1 MIIRPSPYICAEW
14 EFGGL
19 PAWLLAEDG
28 MKLRGCYKPF
38 LDHIRSYYKEL
49 FKVLAPLQVNYG
61 GPVIMMQVENEYG
74 YYGDDTE
81 YLETMKQIMIDFG
94 TVVPLVTS
102 DGPRRSF
109 NVYRVLGWLV

>member
-1 MIIRPSPYICAEW
+1 
-14 EFGGL
+14 
-19 PAWLLAEDG
+19 

-102 DGPRRSF
+102 DGS
-109 NVYRVLGWLV
+109 YA